1 MDANNFQQA
10 NLNEFNHCNPETISH
25 VTLIGWYNRL
35 KQSKACKKMIDEK
48 FLPVVWHPTR
58 VWDWSMSK
66 DGKSEIKPF
75 LIDEK

>member
-1 MDANNFQQA
+1 
-10 NLNEFNHCNPETISH
+10 
-25 VTLIGWYNRL
+25 
-35 KQSKACKKMIDEK
+35 MIDEK

-66 DGKSEIKPF
+66 DGKNEIKLF